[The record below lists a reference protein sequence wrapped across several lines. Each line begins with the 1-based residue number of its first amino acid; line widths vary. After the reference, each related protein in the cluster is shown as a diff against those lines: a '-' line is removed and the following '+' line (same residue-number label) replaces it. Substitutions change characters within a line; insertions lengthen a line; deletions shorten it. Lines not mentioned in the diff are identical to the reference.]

1 MPAARLERGVDHP
14 GRKSAIL
21 VGHPRNRS
29 AEVTKFGVVFL
40 VVLLGS
46 PVAAAALPARGRS
59 LLHLDRGVMANE
71 RLTAMTGALLFVLLG
86 AVAVTTLSMHVFL
99 SEHYI
104 VGLLLVPPVMLKLAA
119 TGYRFARYYTRSVA
133 YRLAGPPPALMRL
146 VVAPV
151 LVASTLAVF
160 ATGIELWLFGL
171 RYGPAWM
178 TAHTFSAVVFML
190 AAGGH
195 VLWHLRRSAQVAADE
210 IVPAQNRFGAGL
222 TTRSLLV
229 ASVVLGAILAVSSL
243 LYATPFPP
251 AAAGG

>member
-1 MPAARLERGVDHP
+1 
-14 GRKSAIL
+14 
-21 VGHPRNRS
+21 
-29 AEVTKFGVVFL
+29 VTKFGVVFL

-46 PVAAAALPARGRS
+46 AVAAAALPARDRS
-59 LLHLDRGVMANE
+59 LLHLDRGVIANE
-71 RLTAMTGALLFVLLG
+71 RLTALAGALVFALLA
-86 AVAVTTLSMHVFL
+86 AVAVTTMSIRGFL
-99 SEHYI
+99 PEHYI
-104 VGLLLVPPVMLKLAA
+104 VGLLLVPPVVLKLVA

-171 RYGPAWM
+171 RYGSGWM

-195 VLWHLRRSAQVAADE
+195 VLWHARRSAQVTAEE
-210 IVPAQNRFGAGL
+210 IVPAQTRVAPAV
-222 TTRSLLV
+222 TRRSLLV
-229 ASVVLGAILAVSSL
+229 ASLVLGAVLAVSSL
-243 LYATPFPP
+243 FYATPFPP